1 MPSTQ
6 YFEKVENGTLY
17 RIYLYEFEND
27 VAPMLVRS
35 SLDACDGVHGELTER
50 INNTIDADFDELIEK
65 DLGLNLTYEQRHL
78 IASKACRRSMIFEL
92 ENMGWTFYEDGEA
105 A

>member
-6 YFEKVENGTLY
+6 YFEKVENGTRY

-35 SLDACDGVHGELTER
+35 ALDASDGVHGGRRARRTHR
-50 INNTIDADFDELIEK
+50 AHQQH
-65 DLGLNLTYEQRHL
+65 YR
-78 IASKACRRSMIFEL
+78 CRFR
-92 ENMGWTFYEDGEA
+92 
-105 A
+105 